1 MPSGNAVNTFLKS
14 TIAPIMQESHKAL
27 GRRPGPAKSIRD
39 VGFVPRGDYEPECFG
54 MEEN

>member
-1 MPSGNAVNTFLKS
+1 
-14 TIAPIMQESHKAL
+14 MQESHKAL